1 MGMNRGWFGHQGANR
16 PRWRSISWKV
26 RGPERN
32 LPRWESISR
41 TVRSPKRNRPRRGPI
56 SRKVQIPEGEP
67 STLEACIA
75 DGSGIRGRTVHA
87 GGRYHGRF
95 GVQSGTF
102 HAEGMNRGWCG
113 YQGSNRPRWRSISR
127 KVRGPERN
135 LPRWG
140 PISRMVQISEV
151 EPSTLGVDIMD
162 GAESKADIPR

>member
-1 MGMNRGWFGHQGANR
+1 MNRGWLGYQSETFHAGSRYHGRFIPQERTIHVLGPNHGRFEYQRANH

-26 RGPERN
+26 RGLERN
-32 LPRWESISR
+32 RPCWESISR

-102 HAEGMNRGWCG
+102 HAEGMNRGWFRH
-113 YQGSNRPRWRSISR
+113 QGANHPRWKSISR

-135 LPRWG
+135 HPR
-140 PISRMVQISEV
+140 
-151 EPSTLGVDIMD
+151 
-162 GAESKADIPR
+162 